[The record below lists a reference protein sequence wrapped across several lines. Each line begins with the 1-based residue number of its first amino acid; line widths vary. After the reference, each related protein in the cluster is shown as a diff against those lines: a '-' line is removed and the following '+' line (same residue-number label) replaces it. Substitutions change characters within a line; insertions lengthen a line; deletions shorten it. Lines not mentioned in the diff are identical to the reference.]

1 MLLDLPPE
9 LIQLILQSASTPTY
23 IQTAFACRTL
33 YKIAS
38 SCRQVALHHLDQT
51 PGLILDVQQLE
62 TKRLFHLLARR
73 AFRQLYGAEFRA
85 SCRAFGF
92 HPHMLNAQASS
103 LEPSGNASLALV
115 LKGQSDVL
123 FFRVGNGGQP
133 LLKARLGLPSE
144 QPGFMEVLKTVCL
157 GDHDV
162 FVLYRLT
169 PTIDEDDPDAEH
181 PFVKHALKSS
191 PDGIVYL
198 AHFELQSPHG
208 RVRICAFPD
217 HANYEALAI
226 AVANQDTFA
235 ISWQH
240 DSEDNDNEVLVYYIS
255 GESLSETSNI
265 IGSSLSPAAFP
276 FLVMLIVFRA

>member
-9 LIQLILQSASTPTY
+9 LIQLVLQSASTPTY

-33 YKIAS
+33 YEIAS

-51 PGLILDVQQLE
+51 PGLILDVQHLK
-62 TKRLFHLLARR
+62 TKRLFHLLVRR

-92 HPHMLNAQASS
+92 HPHVLNAQASS
-103 LEPSGNASLALV
+103 LAPSGNANLALA
-115 LKGQSDVL
+115 LKDQPDVFL
-123 FFRVGNGGQP
+123 LCVEDGGQP
-133 LLKARLGLPSE
+133 LPKNRLELPSE
-144 QPGFMEVLKTVCL
+144 QPGVIEVLKTACL

-191 PDGIVYL
+191 PHGIVYL
-198 AHFELQSPHG
+198 AHFALQSPHP
-208 RVRICAFPD
+208 RIRMCAFPD
-217 HANYEALAI
+217 RADYEALAI

-240 DSEDNDNEVLVYYIS
+240 DSEDNDNEILIYYIS
-255 GESLSETSNI
+255 NESPSETSNI
-265 IGSSLSPAAFP
+265 IGS
-276 FLVMLIVFRA
+276 